1 MKKVLLTLAMF
12 FFVIFVNGQ
21 NLIVEQVLS
30 KPSKPFVINKW
41 DTTDYEFSPI
51 KYAEQCAPNTTFG
64 KSGFYTYLTTPMK
77 KVLSA
82 GLSEMGVDTL
92 NCEII
97 IDDSYFHTLN
107 KDEYSVYYVNTTL
120 KNGEYVQ
127 NLRIQDKPYYRV
139 QKTIPTEKKPKVFI
153 DYFCDETDSQHMS
166 VRIFVER

>member
-1 MKKVLLTLAMF
+1 MKKVLFTLAMF
-12 FFVIFVNGQ
+12 FFVVFVSGQ
-21 NLIVEQVLS
+21 NLMEEQVLS
-30 KPSKPFVINKW
+30 KPSKPFVIKW
-41 DTTDYEFSPI
+41 DTTYYEFSPI
-51 KYAEQCAPNTTFG
+51 KYADKCAPNTTFG

-107 KDEYSVYYVNTTL
+107 KDEYSAYYVNTTL

-127 NLRIQDKPYYRV
+127 NIRIQDKPYYRP

>member
-12 FFVIFVNGQ
+12 FFVIFVSGQ
-21 NLIVEQVLS
+21 KLREDLEISNLTNSFTIKL
-30 KPSKPFVINKW
+30 
-41 DTTDYEFSPI
+41 DTTYYVVSPVKI
-51 KYAEQCAPNTTFG
+51 ATKCAQNTTFG
-64 KSGFYTYLTTPMK
+64 KPEFYTYLNNSRK
-77 KVLSA
+77 KVLSS
-82 GLSEMGVDTL
+82 GISKMDLDTL

-97 IDDSYFHTLN
+97 IDDSYFHALN
-107 KDEYSVYYVNTTL
+107 KDEYSAYYVNTTL

-127 NLRIQDKPYYRV
+127 NIRIQDKPYYRS